1 MPFWSAKLEEDEEED
16 KEAEAVAAAEET
28 TVDEAA
34 PPLQESLP
42 SSSSLDPLLVL
53 VAPESVAVAVAE
65 AAELEEPPLLVPDP
79 D

>member
-16 KEAEAVAAAEET
+16 EEAEAVAAAEET

-65 AAELEEPPLLVPDP
+65 AAKLEEPPLLVPDP

>member
-1 MPFWSAKLEEDEEED
+1 MPFWSAKLEEDEE
-16 KEAEAVAAAEET
+16 AEAVAAAEDT
-28 TVDEAA
+28 TVDGAA

-53 VAPESVAVAVAE
+53 VAESVAVAVAE

>member
-1 MPFWSAKLEEDEEED
+1 MPFWSAKLEEDEE
-16 KEAEAVAAAEET
+16 AEAAAAAEET

-34 PPLQESLP
+34 PPLQELLP

-65 AAELEEPPLLVPDP
+65 AAELAEPPLPDP

>member
-1 MPFWSAKLEEDEEED
+1 MPFWSAKLEEDE
-16 KEAEAVAAAEET
+16 EAEAVAAAEET

-42 SSSSLDPLLVL
+42 LSSSVDPLLVL